1 MKAWA
6 KFTEEP
12 TFLARA
18 QLAVFRDR
26 LNWLIWNCSQPGY
39 RWGPSLRLSF
49 SLRLHLASLR
59 LNLASL
65 RLHLAWPVCTLP
77 VCILCLSLSD
87 KSAHRYQLPVNS
99 QRNARS
105 VHNILYGECTQCTK
119 PCSLCSIMLVVNL
132 FRMHCALCLA
142 CWSKKSNSWVSATVP
157 SVPPMHLKFCL
168 AVFLSKSQR
177 HWGDRINNCR
187 DVKIWVLLIETLNL
201 QV

>member
-1 MKAWA
+1 MTSSLANWHQCKL
-6 KFTEEP
+6 
-12 TFLARA
+12 FLARA

-26 LNWLIWNCSQPGY
+26 LKWLIWNCSQPGY

-59 LNLASL
+59 L
-65 RLHLAWPVCTLP
+65 HLAWPVCTLP
-77 VCILCLSLSD
+77 VCILCLSD

-105 VHNILYGECTQCTK
+105 VHNILYS
-119 PCSLCSIMLVVNL
+119 CSLCSIMLVVNL
-132 FRMHCALCLA
+132 RMHCALCLA

-168 AVFLSKSQR
+168 PVFLSKSQR